1 MRMSFWMDYASP
13 FCYIAFHKLTEAVK
27 AVGIDQNKL
36 DYNFR
41 AFQIDP
47 TAAENPTQTRGEKL
61 MQKDGLT
68 QKQLHERFQNITEQA
83 RDAGLTIN
91 YANTLPVN
99 TMKALRLTK
108 WANDTQSNQKT
119 AQLINAIFKAY
130 FVENQNIAD
139 NKPRPNPI
147 LYFSRK
153 DPQYL
158 SITPDVY
165 HPHST
170 PFYNK

>member
-13 FCYIAFHKLTEAVK
+13 FCYIAFHKLTEAVE

-47 TAAENPTQTRGEKL
+47 TATENPTQTRGEKL

-83 RDAGLTIN
+83 KDAGLTIN
-91 YANTLPVN
+91 YANTLPV
-99 TMKALRLTK
+99 MIHRVIKRQ
-108 WANDTQSNQKT
+108 QS
-119 AQLINAIFKAY
+119 
-130 FVENQNIAD
+130 
-139 NKPRPNPI
+139 
-147 LYFSRK
+147 
-153 DPQYL
+153 
-158 SITPDVY
+158 
-165 HPHST
+165 
-170 PFYNK
+170 